1 MNRDAEA
8 TRRRLLRAAR
18 DEFAA
23 YGIAGARVDR
33 IAAAAQSNKAQIYHY
48 FGSKDGLFDA
58 VFDAMCRET
67 VDAVP
72 IDAADLP
79 EYAGRLF
86 DSYEARPW
94 VQRLATWYR
103 LERAG
108 TGTLLPVVLESNA
121 AKIEAVA
128 GAQRAGLLP
137 GRFTAAELLGLV
149 LHLSGFW
156 SANIPEFEASLAR
169 AEGAGSAAGAVR
181 RRRVVTEAVAALIAH
196 SAP

>member
-1 MNRDAEA
+1 MSPASATSPTGRDAEA
-8 TRRRLLRAAR
+8 TRRRLLAAATE
-18 DEFAA
+18 EFAA

-33 IAAAAQSNKAQIYHY
+33 IATAARSNKAQIYHY

-67 VDAVP
+67 LDAVP
-72 IDAADLP
+72 IDPDDLP
-79 EYAGRLF
+79 EYAGRLH
-86 DSYEARPW
+86 DSYRARPW

-108 TGTLLPVVLESNA
+108 SGEQLAVVRDSYA

-128 GAQRAGLLP
+128 AAQRAGRLTD
-137 GRFTAAELLGLV
+137 RFEAAELLGLV

-156 SANIPEFEASLAR
+156 STQTPELDAR
-169 AEGAGSAAGAVR
+169 LDTVNDAHR
-181 RRRVVTEAVAALIAH
+181 RLLVVDAVAALIA
-196 SAP
+196 

>member
-8 TRRRLLRAAR
+8 TRRRLLRAATE
-18 DEFAA
+18 EFAA

-33 IAAAAQSNKAQIYHY
+33 IAAAATSNKAQIYHY

-72 IDAADLP
+72 IDPADLP

-108 TGTLLPVVLESNA
+108 TGSLIPVVMESNA

-128 GAQRAGLLP
+128 GAQRDGLLP
-137 GRFTAAELLGLV
+137 TRFSAEELLGLV

-156 SANIPEFEASLAR
+156 SANTPEFDAR
-169 AEGAGSAAGAVR
+169 LTGDDTAR
-181 RRRVVTEAVAALIAH
+181 RRRVVTDAVAVLVAG
-196 SAP
+196 S